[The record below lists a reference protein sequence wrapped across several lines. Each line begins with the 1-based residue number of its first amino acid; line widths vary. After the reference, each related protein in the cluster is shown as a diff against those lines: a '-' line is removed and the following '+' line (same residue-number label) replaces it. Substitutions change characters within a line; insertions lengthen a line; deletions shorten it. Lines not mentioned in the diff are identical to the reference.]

1 MDAIACR
8 SYFNTGTGACSN
20 MAAMSVPLP
29 GDSANLPVTTTSYVG
44 NQGNSAMTAQP
55 FYQAGRTW
63 SVKYAGDEFECDDNV
78 GNSNSTTHHQIYVR
92 W

>member
-1 MDAIACR
+1 
-8 SYFNTGTGACSN
+8 
-20 MAAMSVPLP
+20 
-29 GDSANLPVTTTSYVG
+29 
-44 NQGNSAMTAQP
+44 MTAQP

-78 GNSNSTTHHQIYVR
+78 SNSNSTTHHQIFVR